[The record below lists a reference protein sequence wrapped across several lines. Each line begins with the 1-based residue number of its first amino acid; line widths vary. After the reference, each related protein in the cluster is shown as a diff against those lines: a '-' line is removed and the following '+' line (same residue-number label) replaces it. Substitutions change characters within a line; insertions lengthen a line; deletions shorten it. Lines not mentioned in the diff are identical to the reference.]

1 MDILSA
7 LDTFVRVTETGSFSA
22 VAHEREITQSAVS
35 RQVTALERELGV
47 RLFQRT
53 TRSLALT
60 EDGQAVL
67 DHAREVLAAVEA
79 TRDAAGLR
87 SGSPAGH
94 VRLALPVFA
103 ASVVASRV
111 PELLARHPELELE
124 LISGDRD
131 HDMIEERLDLWLRV
145 GESMHASH
153 VTRRIGATT
162 AMILAAPAYL
172 AAHGEPEHPQDL
184 IAHDCIVQHRYG
196 QDHIWH
202 FAGPDGDTTVTVS
215 GRFSADN
222 SVAVLRAAVAGVG
235 VALTND
241 VLARPEIAA
250 GRLRPLLTRYVPA
263 GQPLTIVYPSRRNL
277 SPRVRVVIDFVIA
290 AVTGR
295 FPNSPA
301 GPNG

>member
-1 MDILSA
+1 MDMLAA
-7 LDTFVRVTETGSFSA
+7 LAVFVRVTETGSFSA

-35 RQVTALERELGV
+35 RQVNALERELGV

-53 TRSLALT
+53 TRHLALT

-87 SGSPAGH
+87 RASPSGH

-103 ASVVASRV
+103 ASVVAARV
-111 PELLARHPELELE
+111 PELLVRHPELELE

-153 VTRRIGATT
+153 VTRRLGATT
-162 AMILAAPAYL
+162 LRVFASPGYVAAR
-172 AAHGEPEHPQDL
+172 GEPERPQDL
-184 IAHDCIVQHRYG
+184 LAHDCIVQHRYG
-196 QDHIWH
+196 QDHLWR
-202 FAGPDGDTTVTVS
+202 FTGPEGDTTVAVS

-235 VALTND
+235 IALLND
-241 VLARPEIAA
+241 ALARPDIGA
-250 GRLRPLLTRYVPA
+250 GRLRPLLTDYTPA
-263 GQPLTIVYPSRRNL
+263 GQPLTVVYPSRRNL
-277 SPRVRVVIDFVIA
+277 APRVRVVIDFVIE

-295 FPNSPA
+295 VPSQVLGTEA
-301 GPNG
+301 